1 MTTAGTTPAPEQS
14 AVSARA
20 TTEESAFISR
30 VDVLA
35 EGIKSGIK
43 SGQGEPAQHELARL
57 AVILRDLYDGTNLAA
72 IARAEIVAKALFQDE
87 PDLVLARECLDSL
100 EYDFRPKPWVLFL
113 FGGSPPRRVILG
125 LGSLLYVGLPTGFWI
140 FRSISGVKEV
150 LGINVSMLIGVALA
164 GALGSIVSIMVR
176 LQDFVSVQ
184 VRDPIVIFFYG
195 IFQAHHWDELCNV
208 RLRMPQCRHSPASDQ
223 DG

>member
-87 PDLVLARECLDSL
+87 PDLVLARENPFGVVPAEDEVC
-100 EYDFRPKPWVLFL
+100 VL
-113 FGGSPPRRVILG
+113 GAHPR
-125 LGSLLYVGLPTGFWI
+125 VGLRAGFI
-140 FRSISGVKEV
+140 FRDQHYDQRGTFPEGHV
-150 LGINVSMLIGVALA
+150 LGEHHRTLEFHAL
-164 GALGSIVSIMVR
+164 LG
-176 LQDFVSVQ
+176 
-184 VRDPIVIFFYG
+184 P
-195 IFQAHHWDELCNV
+195 AADET
-208 RLRMPQCRHSPASDQ
+208 
-223 DG
+223 